1 MTSVLD
7 ITGVASGRQRG
18 ADGAREPER
27 TSVREDSAHRPT
39 LDHDRAVAG
48 ALKFITCGSV
58 DDGKS
63 TLIGRLLVD
72 SKAVLQDHLA
82 GVQRQGETDLALL
95 TDGLSAE
102 REQGIT
108 IDVAYRYFNTEARKF
123 IIGDAPG
130 HEQYTRNMVTAASSA
145 DAAVVLV
152 DATKLDWQNPA
163 LELLVQTRRHSLLA
177 NLLRVTSIVFAVNK
191 LDAVADATLAF
202 KNISAAL
209 STFAQTAGIAVTAT
223 VPISALKGWN
233 VVDRYGE
240 GLSVQNSGWCAYSGP
255 SLLQILEQLPT
266 TPADAGEPF
275 AFPVQW
281 VEKFSGSSDT
291 SQGRRVFWGRIATG
305 TVKPGQQIAIL
316 PSGQTAIVAQ
326 VLNHVRTPGPMGAGH
341 SAGIIL
347 DREVDVSRG
356 DWLLANAAPT
366 LAASRVALDRPIP
379 EATALRAVQSRAG
392 EIGAAALSPEGA
404 VPCLG
409 RPGAAAADFAFA
421 PTRELLTTIAWMDDE
436 PLVAGRV
443 YWALHGHRWVKAK
456 VKRIVHRLN
465 INTLA
470 EEDATQLEPN
480 AIGHVELSLQEPV
493 ATLPYTRSRVLGA
506 LILVDTATHKTS
518 GAVLVN

>member
-1 MTSVLD
+1 MSNTINSIAASAVN
-7 ITGVASGRQRG
+7 TGAAGQN
-18 ADGAREPER
+18 
-27 TSVREDSAHRPT
+27 
-39 LDHDRAVAG
+39 DHIS

-108 IDVAYRYFNTEARKF
+108 IDVAYRYFATEERKF

-130 HEQYTRNMVTAASSA
+130 HEQYTRNMVTAASQA

-152 DATKLDWQNPA
+152 DATKLDWKNPQLA
-163 LELLVQTRRHSLLA
+163 LLPQTRRHSLLA
-177 NLLRVTSIVFAVNK
+177 HLLRVHSLVFAVNK
-191 LDAVADATLAF
+191 LDAVQDPQTAYTH
-202 KNISAAL
+202 ISAAL
-209 STFAQTAGIAVTAT
+209 AQFAQEAGIQVAAT
-223 VPISALKGWN
+223 VPVSALKGWN
-233 VVDRYGE
+233 VVDRH
-240 GLSVQNSGWCAYSGP
+240 SGWCGYEGP
-255 SLLQILEQLPT
+255 SLLQILELLPN
-266 TPADAGEPF
+266 TPADTGLPL

-281 VEKFSGSSDT
+281 VEKFSSSSDT
-291 SQGRRVFWGRIATG
+291 SQGRRVFWGRVAAG
-305 TVKPGQQIAIL
+305 SVQPGSAVQVF
-316 PSGQTAIVAQ
+316 PSGQLATVAQ
-326 VLNHVRTPGPMGAGH
+326 VLDHARRPTTVGAGE

-356 DWLLANAAPT
+356 DWIVAAPT
-366 LAASRVALDRPIP
+366 QAAVAEDDFDAP
-379 EATALRAVQSRAG
+379 A
-392 EIGAAALSPEGA
+392 A
-404 VPCLG
+404 VPAW
-409 RPGAAAADFAFA
+409 PGQ
-421 PTRELLTTIAWMDDE
+421 REIKATVAWMDNE

-456 VKRIVHRLN
+456 VRRVVHRLD

-470 EEDATQLEPN
+470 EEDAERLDPN
-480 AIGHVELSLQEPV
+480 AIGHVELLLQEP
-493 ATLPYTRSRVLGA
+493 LPAAPFSQTRVLGS
-506 LILVDTATHKTS
+506 LILVDTASNATA